1 MQQNMT
7 PSNDREKILI
17 EKIRTLSPKK
27 IKQVVDFIYFIS
39 QKDSERRLIQTANR
53 LAEPAFKKVWNN
65 PEDDIY
71 VRQTM
76 PAAVHMDNTGQNAC
90 PNILNACR
98 KTLAMFLVH
107 R

>member
-17 EKIRTLSPKK
+17 EKIRTLSPEK
-27 IKQVVDFIYFIS
+27 ITQVVDFIDFIS
-39 QKDSERRLIQTANR
+39 QKDSERRLIQAANR

-71 VRQTM
+71 
-76 PAAVHMDNTGQNAC
+76 DN
-90 PNILNACR
+90 L
-98 KTLAMFLVH
+98 
-107 R
+107 